1 MTGQSP
7 ALAVP
12 PVDAM
17 RPVGTGER
25 MEIVDVIRGFA
36 VFGILLVNMVMFNS
50 PQQLAASS
58 VEWWPAPVDQ
68 IARAAI
74 AFFAEGKF
82 YSIFSILFG
91 LGLAI
96 QADRAQARGA
106 AIERLYL
113 TRLLVLLLI
122 GVTHAF
128 LIWWGDILTIYA
140 VLGLLLIFFRE
151 CKPRTLVVWTIVLL
165 LIPIVLLCGLALLML
180 VLHVVPEASEVW
192 VTIEAEMEKV
202 EAGIDASVQAYAHG
216 TFREIA
222 AQRAA
227 DVAFTYQNLV
237 MLGPMFL
244 ALFLIGLNLGKQEF
258 FRDVPARLPRVRG
271 ALPWIAALGLIGNGI
286 YAAAQSLSPFS
297 PARFLSVALW
307 VVAAPALAL
316 AYVSVI
322 LLLWQRPVWKRLLRL
337 LAPVGRMALTNYLL
351 QSLVCTTLFY
361 SYGFGLYGKV
371 SPSVG
376 LVLTVVI
383 FLLQIPLSVWWLNRF
398 RFGPMEWVWR
408 SLTYGKPQPMR

>member
-1 MTGQSP
+1 
-7 ALAVP
+7 
-12 PVDAM
+12 
-17 RPVGTGER
+17 
-25 MEIVDVIRGFA
+25 
-36 VFGILLVNMVMFNS
+36 
-50 PQQLAASS
+50 
-58 VEWWPAPVDQ
+58 
-68 IARAAI
+68 
-74 AFFAEGKF
+74 
-82 YSIFSILFG
+82 
-91 LGLAI
+91 
-96 QADRAQARGA
+96 
-106 AIERLYL
+106 
-113 TRLLVLLLI
+113 
-122 GVTHAF
+122 
-128 LIWWGDILTIYA
+128 
-140 VLGLLLIFFRE
+140 
-151 CKPRTLVVWTIVLL
+151 
-165 LIPIVLLCGLALLML
+165 
-180 VLHVVPEASEVW
+180 
-192 VTIEAEMEKV
+192 
-202 EAGIDASVQAYAHG
+202 VQAYAHG